1 MWRVEK
7 KRRSMF
13 FTSPVGGLSALTDG
27 WTCFSTSLVK
37 LWLKV
42 CLFYHCNVRWRMMSV
57 IIFSAAD
64 ILETGGSDV
73 THTACPRCIV
83 TVLILFLCWC
93 VFSLSLSL
101 CGADSILLF
110 LLLSVTHSSSL
121 SLPLPLSLYIYCI
134 CLYMSPCADV
144 FRTESKVFKESVA
157 PWQPLRCN
165 QVDGSLS
172 LPQLGPEGALLVI
185 FTSGL
190 CIYILKEEDL
200 QHG

>member
-1 MWRVEK
+1 MEDDECDNLQRGWHYGYGRFWRDTYCMSTVYCD
-7 KRRSMF
+7 RIDF
-13 FTSPVGGLSALTDG
+13 VLVLV
-27 WTCFSTSLVK
+27 CF
-37 LWLKV
+37 
-42 CLFYHCNVRWRMMSV
+42 
-57 IIFSAAD
+57 
-64 ILETGGSDV
+64 
-73 THTACPRCIV
+73 
-83 TVLILFLCWC
+83 
-93 VFSLSLSL
+93 LSLSV